1 MNTQNPIDPF
11 VWHGFS
17 NLTKNFIGSDSVLRK
32 MRELSSDAIAQAKLS
47 YPPYNIR
54 KIDDTKYVV
63 EIALAGFGK
72 QDIEIELLYN
82 KLVVKGNVASTDN
95 NNNNDKNY
103 IFRGIANRAFTR
115 QFTLADSVVVKDA
128 GFINGML
135 KIWLEHII
143 PEENKP
149 HKIEINDGVQESTH
163 SKDAPPKDGKLAWK
177 E

>member
-11 VWHGFS
+11 GFS

-32 MRELSSDAIAQAKLS
+32 MQELSSDAIAQAKLS

-54 KIDDTKYVV
+54 KVDDTKYVV

-95 NNNNDKNY
+95 DY

-149 HKIEINDGVQESTH
+149 RKIEINDDVQESTH
-163 SKDAPPKDGKLAWK
+163 SKDAPPKDQKVVWK